1 MFSKYRYIIP
11 YIFGIASLGA
21 IKTSRKRLW
30 RLPQSRIGVWMSHDQ
45 IAPPHNSFSAE
56 PRYTLPE
63 ILQQPLLWPVTFQ
76 TVRRASRQL
85 QLGDKLKGARVLL
98 TGASTSAYAASAVA
112 AAWLRAIAVPTTDL
126 LVDTDRYLS
135 DIDAVI
141 SLARSGNS
149 PESAAVVER
158 IRTLRPHIQQF
169 AIVCDEDGALS
180 RSSLDGLIVLDPRTN
195 DRSLVM
201 TSAFS
206 NLVLAGLA
214 LAQPQAAAAAVN
226 EFSGRTASLLPELD
240 AAGRLAAARVRDR
253 IVVLSSSP
261 LLGWRREAGLKT
273 LEMTAGRFPL
283 ISETY
288 LGLRHG
294 PMSFVTPDTVVLC
307 LLSSH
312 AVHRSYEADLI
323 RELRAKKIGYLVGI
337 ADPEQSANLFD
348 QLIPAVAPH
357 LDDALRTPFE
367 ILGPQLLGYH
377 LSLRIGLNPDN
388 PSPDGVINRVVSGVT
403 IYPPHALETQGTL

>member
-1 MFSKYRYIIP
+1 
-11 YIFGIASLGA
+11 
-21 IKTSRKRLW
+21 
-30 RLPQSRIGVWMSHDQ
+30 MSHDQ
-45 IAPPHNSFSAE
+45 IESASNSVLTE

-63 ILQQPLLWPVTFQ
+63 ILQQPQLWPVTVEI
-76 TVRRASRQL
+76 VRAASQQMQL
-85 QLGDKLKGARVLL
+85 AARLKDARVLL
-98 TGASTSAYAASAVA
+98 TGAGTSAYAATAVA
-112 AAWLRAIAVPTTDL
+112 AAWPRATAVPTTDL
-126 LVDTDRYLS
+126 LVDPDRYLT

-158 IRTLRPHIQQF
+158 IRALRPGILHF

-180 RSSLDGLIVLDPRTN
+180 RSGLDGLIVLDPRTN

-214 LAQPQAAAAAVN
+214 LAQPDATAAAV
-226 EFSGRTASLLPELD
+226 EESGSRAVSLLPEID
-240 AAGRLAAARVRDR
+240 AACRRAVTRVRDR

-261 LLGWRREAGLKT
+261 LIGWQREAALKT
-273 LEMTAGRFPL
+273 LEMTAGSFPL
-283 ISETY
+283 ISETW

-294 PMSFVTPDTVVLC
+294 PMSFLTPDTVVLC
-307 LLSSH
+307 LLSSNQMR
-312 AVHRSYEADLI
+312 RSYEIDLI
-323 RELRAKKIGYLVGI
+323 HELRAKKIGYLVGI
-337 ADPEQSANLFD
+337 AEPGPFDDLFD
-348 QLIPAVAPH
+348 LLIPAVAPH
-357 LDDALRTPFE
+357 TDDALRTPFE

-388 PSPDGVINRVVSGVT
+388 PSPDGVINRVVSGVR
-403 IYPPHALETQGTL
+403 IYPPQALETQGTL